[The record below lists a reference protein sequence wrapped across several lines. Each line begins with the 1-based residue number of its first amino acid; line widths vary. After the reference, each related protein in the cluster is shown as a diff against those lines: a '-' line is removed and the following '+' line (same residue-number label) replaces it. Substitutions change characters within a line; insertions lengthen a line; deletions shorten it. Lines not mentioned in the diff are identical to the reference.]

1 MFGRSKLATK
11 RCACSSFSSLT
22 ISSRVRSSAVAVSA
36 MRGTFGKRSAST
48 FSWRYSGRKSCP
60 HCETQCASSMANS
73 DSSVRVSSDRVRSCS
88 KPLGR
93 NVEDVEATGG
103 DAVLQR
109 RLLAIVE
116 RRVEKGGLD
125 AGLRQRLD
133 LILHERDQRRD
144 DDAGAGAHERGDLV
158 AQRLAAAG
166 RHQRQR
172 VAAGD
177 HRRDDVRLVRAEV
190 AEAEY
195 VGQNLPRTIEGA
207 GGIHD
212 LARCG
217 ARHFPRT
224 LCCPTPRLGSAIRG

>member
-11 RCACSSFSSLT
+11 RCALLELQLADDLLA
-22 ISSRVRSSAVAVSA
+22 RALVGRGRERDARHVRKALGEHLELAILGAEVVSPLRDAVRLVDGEQRQLGAGQQRQRA
-36 MRGTFGKRSAST
+36 IL
-48 FSWRYSGRKSCP
+48 
-60 HCETQCASSMANS
+60 QQ
-73 DSSVRVSSDRVRSCS
+73 
-88 KPLGR
+88 PLGR
-93 NVEDVEATGG
+93 DVEDVETTGG
-103 DAVLQR
+103 DAVLER

-172 VAAGD
+172 VATGD

-190 AEAEY
+190 AKAEY

-217 ARHFPRT
+217 ARHFPRDT
-224 LCCPTPRLGSAIRG
+224 MLPNPASG